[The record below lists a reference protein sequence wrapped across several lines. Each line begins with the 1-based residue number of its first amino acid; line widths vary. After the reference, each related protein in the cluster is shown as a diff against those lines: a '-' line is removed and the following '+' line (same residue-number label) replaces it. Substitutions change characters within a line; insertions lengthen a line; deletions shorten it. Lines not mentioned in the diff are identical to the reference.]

1 MHFQRCVQIVA
12 FLMCQILQLKE
23 EICKNRK
30 FVTNR
35 LDSTVLVITQV
46 KIDIDHPFQFT

>member
-12 FLMCQILQLKE
+12 FLLCQILQLKE
-23 EICKNRK
+23 EVCKKGK

-35 LDSTVLVITQV
+35 LNSTVLVYKQE
-46 KIDIDHPFQFT
+46 KFDIDHPY